1 MSIVDAGARGSR
13 WDEVMRQLARWLVRH
28 LDDPGLLLWLV
39 KHGGQLHDDL
49 LLEIEHRLDKLAKRE
64 RDEQRPSW
72 RAFVPGAPNAI
83 PGPRMRTLWRL
94 LLTGR
99 VKSWVRD
106 HDLYRWCERFKR
118 DGLTD
123 HRAL

>member
-1 MSIVDAGARGSR
+1 MTIWSG
-13 WDEVMRQLARWLVRH
+13 
-28 LDDPGLLLWLV
+28 
-39 KHGGQLHDDL
+39 
-49 LLEIEHRLDKLAKRE
+49 EIEHRLDELAKRE
-64 RDEQRPSW
+64 REDTAPSW

-99 VKSWVRD
+99 VKSWLRD
-106 HDLYRWCERFKR
+106 FDLYRWCERFKR

-123 HRAL
+123 YPAPGTTRDADTTRIVA